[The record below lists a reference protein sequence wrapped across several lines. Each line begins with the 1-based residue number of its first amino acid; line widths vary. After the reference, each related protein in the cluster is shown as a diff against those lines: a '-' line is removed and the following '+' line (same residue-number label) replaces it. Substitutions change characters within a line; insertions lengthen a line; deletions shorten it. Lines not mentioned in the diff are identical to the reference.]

1 MRVALRM
8 RANEGYNAEQ
18 AAEKGTITVGELR
31 ELLEGLEDDTEIVTL
46 DLNNGRGARW
56 GTIDRWEAIAE
67 FQDDEE

>member
-18 AAEKGTITVGELR
+18 AADKGTITVGELR

-46 DLNNGRGARW
+46 DLGNAHGARW
-56 GTIDRWEAIAE
+56 GIIDRWEPIAD